1 MISII
6 IYRKKSFAKNQASS
20 VFIYL
25 CYNNIYATTNSLQ
38 QKTFCSNKSTRYIVM
53 SCWKYFL

>member
-6 IYRKKSFAKNQASS
+6 IYKKKSFAKNQASS

-25 CYNNIYATTNSLQ
+25 C
-38 QKTFCSNKSTRYIVM
+38 
-53 SCWKYFL
+53 